1 MQHDQQE
8 REENEAGHG
17 QKSKEGSGDEIES
30 EDNNTGAEKEDTDG
44 MGGQDNN
51 EEDSSEEAGSEEDHV
66 DKQADEVIYLQ
77 EIHKHVERVGFHAP
91 FRHEVLPVCADCL

>member
-1 MQHDQQE
+1 M
-8 REENEAGHG
+8 
-17 QKSKEGSGDEIES
+17 
-30 EDNNTGAEKEDTDG
+30 G

-77 EIHKHVERVGFHAP
+77 EIHKHVERVGFHLSAMK
-91 FRHEVLPVCADCL
+91 